1 LAASAAPKAD
11 LGPIRLTERTILVVE
26 DEPSI
31 TEMLVEILSHA
42 GARVEVASNGLE
54 ALKRLESGSSY
65 DAILSDLRMPQLDGP
80 GLYQEILRR
89 RPDLGSRMIFM
100 TGDALGPRIASFL
113 ETVPAPRISKPFS
126 PDTIVRVVHD
136 AMTSHKRPSS

>member
-1 LAASAAPKAD
+1 
-11 LGPIRLTERTILVVE
+11 
-26 DEPSI
+26 
-31 TEMLVEILSHA
+31 MLVEILSHA

-54 ALKRLESGSSY
+54 ALKLLESGSSY

-100 TGDALGPRIASFL
+100 TGDANASAQFTSL
-113 ETVPAPRISKPFS
+113 EELKKWIWETQ
-126 PDTIVRVVHD
+126 
-136 AMTSHKRPSS
+136 

>member
-1 LAASAAPKAD
+1 
-11 LGPIRLTERTILVVE
+11 
-26 DEPSI
+26 
-31 TEMLVEILSHA
+31 MLVEILSHA

-54 ALKRLESGSSY
+54 ALKRLESGPSY

-89 RPDLGSRMIFM
+89 RSDLGSRMIFM
-100 TGDALGPRIASFL
+100 TGDALSPRIASFL
-113 ETVPAPRISKPFS
+113 ETVSAPRISKPFS

-136 AMTSHKRPSS
+136 AMTSHKGPSS